1 MNSTTLPQLL
11 RRYTD
16 IPSLLYLLHSKSITL
31 LDPASWDDTND
42 SYFLLKYKEKK
53 NLQSVLA
60 LCLTQTDETYHHWRV
75 FAGNAS
81 GVCILF
87 DKQALLNT
95 LSKVGGIVKGS
106 VNYQR
111 VRDMRRRGAQ
121 LSVDDLP
128 FMKRAGFTPEAE
140 FRVLYTSAMEHK
152 RFLDI
157 PIPLTSIVE
166 IRLSPWLNG
175 RVRKCIKDTIRSIP
189 GCAHLEIHR
198 STLIGNSTWKKFGDR
213 AT

>member
-1 MNSTTLPQLL
+1 
-11 RRYTD
+11 
-16 IPSLLYLLHSKSITL
+16 
-31 LDPASWDDTND
+31 
-42 SYFLLKYKEKK
+42 LLKYKEKK
-53 NLQSVLA
+53 NFQSVLA

-81 GVCILF
+81 GVCVVF
-87 DKQALLNT
+87 DGQALLKA
-95 LSKVGGIVKGS
+95 LSQFIGIFKGPVK
-106 VNYQR
+106 YQR
-111 VRDMRRRGAQ
+111 VRDMRRRGTQ

-140 FRVLYTSAMEHK
+140 FRVLYTSAVEQK

-166 IRLSPWLNG
+166 IRLSPWLNS
-175 RVRKCIKDTIRSIP
+175 RLRKCVKDTIRTIP
-189 GCAHLEIHR
+189 DCRHLDIHR